1 MVFLLVEIDCLGD
14 MCPVPVLKL
23 KDKLKNLE
31 NKDSIKII
39 TDHSCVLD
47 SIQDVMKRRK
57 GYKVS
62 FEEVANGI
70 WEIEVRKT

>member
-1 MVFLLVEIDCLGD
+1 MIEIDCLGD

>member
-1 MVFLLVEIDCLGD
+1 LVEINCLGD

-23 KDKLKNLE
+23 KDKLKSLPDKE
-31 NKDSIKII
+31 SIKII
-39 TDHSCVLD
+39 TDHSCVLE
-47 SIQDVMKRRK
+47 SIQDVIKRKK
-57 GYKVS
+57 GYKLS

>member
-1 MVFLLVEIDCLGD
+1 MFLLIEIDCLGD

>member
-23 KDKLKNLE
+23 KDKLKTLGD
-31 NKDSIKII
+31 KDCIKII

-47 SIQDVMKRRK
+47 SIQDVMKRKK

-62 FEEVANGI
+62 IEEVANGI
-70 WEIEVRKT
+70 WEIEVRKV